1 METPENNNDI
11 LNDLEIIAFEA
22 DAKKDTE
29 ADIQDFSTNLEEN
42 THKVICEEEINSQ
55 EEQVQEVKK
64 QNIIIKNII
73 FLFKYVLTSS
83 LIFWILMVSANYSAY
98 LNIGKSYI
106 YKEKI
111 ETESKWLISSVE
123 ASNITEKVQE
133 KIKIDTVK
141 KKKQEEEQQNEDE
154 IKGSEYSINKLI
166 ALSNKKDIN
175 LDIEITPYENRI
187 VIPKIWKNIP
197 LVDIKNRKIEWEEEL
212 NSIFMEELENG
223 VIRYPGSSTP
233 GNDGTTF
240 IFWHSS
246 NFPWI
251 KWDYN
256 EVFARLDQVQYNDDI
271 IIYYWQKKFIYRI
284 REKKVIKPGD
294 VSFLKRNKKKSELTL
309 MTCWPIWTTLK
320 RLVVTWE
327 LIEEV

>member
-1 METPENNNDI
+1 MKIPEDNIDI
-11 LNDLEIIAFEA
+11 LNDLEIGFFE
-22 DAKKDTE
+22 DRIEENKFNWGKIDT
-29 ADIQDFSTNLEEN
+29 LLPEEN
-42 THKVICEEEINSQ
+42 TDILSIEEEKEDTIPK
-55 EEQVQEVKK
+55 EVAEIKK
-64 QNIIIKNII
+64 QNIFVKNII
-73 FLFKYVLTSS
+73 FLCKYVLTSS
-83 LIFWILMVSANYSAY
+83 LIFWILMVSTNYSAY
-98 LNIGKSYI
+98 INIGKSYI

-111 ETESKWLISSVE
+111 ETESRWLISSVE
-123 ASNITEKVQE
+123 ASNITKKVQE
-133 KIKIDTVK
+133 KIKIDTVR
-141 KKKQEEEQQNEDE
+141 KKQEENQAEEE
-154 IKGSEYSINKLI
+154 ESGAEYSINKLI
-166 ALSNKKDIN
+166 TLANKKDIN

-223 VIRYPGSSTP
+223 VIRYPGSATP

-246 NFPWI
+246 NFPWMEG
-251 KWDYN
+251 DYN
-256 EVFARLDQVQYNDDI
+256 EVFARLDQVKYNDDI
-271 IIYYWQKKFIYRI
+271 IIYYWQKKFTYRI

-294 VSFLKRNKKKSELTL
+294 VSVLKRNKKKSELTL
-309 MTCWPIWTTLK
+309 MTCWPIGTTLK